1 MHSFRNVLGES
12 PETLRK
18 LCISTKFHTRKL
30 GEIKVIYE
38 IKIINRYAPRQEHV
52 LLVEDSFSV

>member
-52 LLVEDSFSV
+52 LLV